1 MTAHSPSLQAY
12 LSVVLASTRMRLLTI
27 SRYPGQLLLDVFTP
41 IVLAS
46 MPILLGRA
54 TAGDGAEAA
63 FAANTGTSNYV
74 AYMLL
79 GSSTFIIVS
88 LAFWHMANWL
98 RWEMETGTLEALY
111 LSPTER
117 IWVAAGTALYSI
129 VRGIFAAVLA
139 YLVGSLILGVDPF
152 QGEILLAFAFI
163 LVGAIPLYGMT
174 LLFGAVVLKVKE
186 ANALISLM
194 QWGVSFLMGV
204 FFPITVFPSLLKII
218 ALLFPPTWMTNGVR
232 SSILGIGFFFD
243 KWYFDLA
250 VLWVFTLFAPLFG
263 YWVFS
268 RVETGI
274 RKNEGVGRF

>member
-1 MTAHSPSLQAY
+1 M
-12 LSVVLASTRMRLLTI
+12 LTI

-41 IVLAS
+41 VVLAS

-54 TAGDGAEAA
+54 TAGEGAAAA
-63 FAANTGTSNYV
+63 FAANTGTSNYI

-79 GSSTFIIVS
+79 GSSSFIIVS
-88 LAFWHMANWL
+88 LAFWHVANWL

-129 VRGIFAAVLA
+129 LRGIFAAVLA
-139 YLVGSLILGVDPF
+139 YLVGSFILGVNPF
-152 QGEILLAFAFI
+152 QGEILLALAFI

-204 FFPITVFPSLLKII
+204 FFPITVFPSLIKTL

-232 SSILGIGFFFD
+232 SSILGIGFFFE

-268 RVETGI
+268 KVETGI